1 MNYVDRKIKEV
12 VQLTENF
19 FGDNSTAYIFTS
31 DHGMTNWGSHGSGST
46 DETETPFIVWGAG
59 INTFNFRQN
68 IEQIDITPLISTL
81 IGAPIPINNEVC
93 IRIISILL
101 FFIFLNIYRNIIFQ
115 GVLPWQYLNVTD
127 LKYINYALLNN
138 LKQLTYQV
146 KANHKM
152 NCEDNEYA
160 DWREIELDN
169 KIITLDKD
177 LETADLNERLKEIIN
192 SIKLAKKSLLYFRQ
206 YQRTRFLLYLSIMW
220 LGWII
225 SLFFKITGVNRPVIH
240 SFILLI
246 TNIVFLISIITI
258 FIMYK
263 GMLYII
269 YNLTVC
275 KKKIISFYFK

>member
-225 SLFFKITGVNRPVIH
+225 SLFFKITGINRPVIH